1 MSEWHDSQKKP
12 NRSLGQSLIELENK
26 FNPRNI
32 ILTRKEKIKLMK
44 LTGVAVRL
52 KLRKL
57 MCVCIEQNRASLQR
71 VWL

>member
-32 ILTRKEKIKLMK
+32 ILTRKEKL
-44 LTGVAVRL
+44 
-52 KLRKL
+52 
-57 MCVCIEQNRASLQR
+57 N
-71 VWL
+71 